1 MSGFNV
7 LLLQSVDKQAE
18 KEPIANRTRAYKKK
32 KVSPIHIVNV
42 KWSNRVRHPQERPRK
57 RRSSCFH
64 KYFTLILPFSI
75 ETVRVTFV
83 LILVHIC

>member
-18 KEPIANRTRAYKKK
+18 KEPIASRTRAYKKK

-42 KWSNRVRHPQERPRK
+42 KSSNRLTHP
-57 RRSSCFH
+57 
-64 KYFTLILPFSI
+64 
-75 ETVRVTFV
+75 
-83 LILVHIC
+83 